1 MSLSQRHK
9 MFCDEYLSNGLNGT
23 QAYKKVYKVGEKA
36 AEASASRLLLNVK
49 IKEYIKEQQEMT
61 AQRLEIKKEDLIQD
75 LIDIKNNNKE
85 DAPPFAIKAI
95 EVINKMLGYNATEK
109 SEVTINQEQPLFL
122 DDEDEE

>member
-1 MSLSQRHK
+1 MNGRHK
-9 MFCDEYLSNGLNGT
+9 AFCDEYLSNGLNGT
-23 QAYKKVYKVGEKA
+23 QAYKKVYKVNDKV

-49 IKEYIKEQQEMT
+49 VKEYIQEQQEIT
-61 AQRLEIKKEDLIQD
+61 SQRLQITKEDLIKD
-75 LIDIKNNNKE
+75 LIDIKDNNKE

-122 DDEDEE
+122 DDDNEE